1 MQARLASP
9 TTADV
14 SSSGPANR
22 VAARWS
28 FQPLARLAAQTL
40 QAMARWRE
48 NAWQRVEFNRLS
60 ERDLRDMGMCRS
72 EYASCMCEA
81 EGRIAATRLRLWQA
95 ATAAE
100 HGGRDWRYL

>member
-9 TTADV
+9 TAADV
-14 SSSGPANR
+14 SSPGPAKC

-28 FQPLARLAAQTL
+28 FQPLVRHAAQAL

-60 ERDLRDMGMCRS
+60 ERDLRDMGLCRS
-72 EYASCMCEA
+72 EYASCVCEA